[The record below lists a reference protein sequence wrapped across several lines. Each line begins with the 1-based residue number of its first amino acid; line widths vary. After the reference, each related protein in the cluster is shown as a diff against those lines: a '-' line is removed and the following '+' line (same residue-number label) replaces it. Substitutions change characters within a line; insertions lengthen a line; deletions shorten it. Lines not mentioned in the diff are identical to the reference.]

1 MSFNGERMDRTVRCE
16 QIAQL
21 TDAEIEQLASLV
33 LQRNEPAL
41 RPTLITPPTVGMVM
55 ARVAEGAHGDVFNFG
70 EVLVTE
76 CHVRIGQSEGWSMVM
91 GSRPVAAL
99 RAASIDAV
107 LAGGEVDPAPLDQR
121 LASLTQAREAAVRAS
136 RAHLAETR
144 VQFETQ

>member
-1 MSFNGERMDRTVRCE
+1 MDRTDRCE
-16 QIAQL
+16 LLAQL
-21 TDAEIEQLASLV
+21 TDAEIERLASLV
-33 LQRNEPAL
+33 LDEHARN
-41 RPTLITPPTVGMVM
+41 PTLIVPPTVGMVM

-91 GSRPVAAL
+91 GSRPKAAL

-107 LAGGEVDPAPLDQR
+107 LAAGTVDPGEIDAR
-121 LASLTQAREAAVRAS
+121 LLALSVARDAAVAAG

>member
-1 MSFNGERMDRTVRCE
+1 MDRTDRCE

-21 TDAEIEQLASLV
+21 TDTEIERLARLV
-33 LQRNEPAL
+33 LDGNEPAR

-91 GSRPVAAL
+91 GSRPAAAL

-107 LAGGEVDPAPLDQR
+107 LAGGGVDPTPLDRQ
-121 LASLTQAREAAVRAS
+121 LASLTQVRQAAVAAS

>member
-1 MSFNGERMDRTVRCE
+1 MDRTERCE

-21 TDAEIEQLASLV
+21 TDAEIERLAALV
-33 LQRNEPAL
+33 LDGHGPAS

-76 CHVRIGQSEGWSMVM
+76 CHVRIGRSEGWSMVM

-107 LAGGEVDPAPLDQR
+107 VAGGQVDPAELDGQ
-121 LASLTQAREAAVRAS
+121 LAALTRAREAAVTAS